1 VSEVFGKLAGITE
14 WFVGFVREVDRGIA
28 VGRGY
33 APVGKK
39 TTGMRRASCVRRG
52 AGCGRRASG
61 GRIRNHRA
69 GGRGAGGWF

>member
-1 VSEVFGKLAGITE
+1 VHGKLAGITE
-14 WFVGFVREVDRGIA
+14 WFLGFVLEVDRGIA

-39 TTGMRRASCVRRG
+39 TKRMRCAALVRRG
-52 AGCGRRASG
+52 TGCGRRTLG

-69 GGRGAGGWF
+69 GRREAGG